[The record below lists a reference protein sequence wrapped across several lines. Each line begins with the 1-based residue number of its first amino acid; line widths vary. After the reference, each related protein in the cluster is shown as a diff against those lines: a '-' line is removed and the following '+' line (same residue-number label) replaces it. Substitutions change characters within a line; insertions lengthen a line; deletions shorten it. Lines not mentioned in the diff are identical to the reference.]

1 MLLATPLRA
10 RPDDLGSVVLL
21 PYQMRA
27 VQVAVAPAGRRWQRR
42 RRLGRRHAGERLE
55 ELRLA
60 ALPAVVE
67 RDARQVVVLQ
77 HVQRHALHK
86 GTSKFRPGLQK
97 PALDHV
103 SFRISEVV

>member
-77 HVQRHALHK
+77 HVQRHALHIK
-86 GTSKFRPGLQK
+86 IQGSSESQ
-97 PALDHV
+97 HWIM
-103 SFRISEVV
+103 SCHSEVV